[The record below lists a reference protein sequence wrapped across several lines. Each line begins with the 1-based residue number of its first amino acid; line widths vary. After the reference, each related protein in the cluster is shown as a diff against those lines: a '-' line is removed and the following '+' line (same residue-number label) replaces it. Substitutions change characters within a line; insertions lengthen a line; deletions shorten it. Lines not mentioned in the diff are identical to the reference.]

1 LLSADNNSKMNL
13 SVIIVLCLIITL
25 VLILFP
31 LLVSRIAEKK
41 SKDTEWDKIIEFGK
55 KINKRVKEKQNKLN
69 K

>member
-1 LLSADNNSKMNL
+1 MLSADNNSKMNL
-13 SVIIVLCLIITL
+13 SVIIVLCLIISL

-41 SKDTEWDKIIEFGK
+41 SKDTEWDKIKEFGK
-55 KINKRVKEKQNKLN
+55 KINKKVEEKRNKLN

>member
-1 LLSADNNSKMNL
+1 MNL
-13 SVIIVLCLIITL
+13 SVIIVLCLIISL

-41 SKDTEWDKIIEFGK
+41 SKDTEWDKIKEFGK
-55 KINKRVKEKQNKLN
+55 KINKKVKEKRNKLN

>member
-1 LLSADNNSKMNL
+1 MLSADNNSKMNL

-41 SKDTEWDKIIEFGK
+41 SKDTEWDKIKEFGK
-55 KINKRVKEKQNKLN
+55 KINKKVKEKRNKLN

>member
-1 LLSADNNSKMNL
+1 MLSADNNSKMNL

-41 SKDTEWDKIIEFGK
+41 SKDTEWDKIKEFGK
-55 KINKRVKEKQNKLN
+55 KINKKVEEKRNKLN

>member
-1 LLSADNNSKMNL
+1 M
-13 SVIIVLCLIITL
+13 CLIISL

-41 SKDTEWDKIIEFGK
+41 SKDTEWDKIKEFGK
-55 KINKRVKEKQNKLN
+55 KINKKVEEKRNKLN